1 MALTQQPADR
11 LSACLGHSQPLLLTR
26 WCVLQEEGNIP
37 YVVDNGVGA
46 FETDPVKIADIMGD
60 WLAPENKEEFRHMAH
75 RSRAL
80 GRPHAVYD
88 IVRDL
93 AQMADE
99 LGALA
104 KQLVGPSCCSKK
116 ALPVGQLAAA

>member
-1 MALTQQPADR
+1 
-11 LSACLGHSQPLLLTR
+11 
-26 WCVLQEEGNIP
+26 LQEEGNIP

-46 FETDPVKIADIMGD
+46 FETDPAKIADIMAD
-60 WLAPENKEEFRHMAH
+60 WLAPENKEDFKHMAH

-116 ALPVGQLAAA
+116 ALTVGQLAAA